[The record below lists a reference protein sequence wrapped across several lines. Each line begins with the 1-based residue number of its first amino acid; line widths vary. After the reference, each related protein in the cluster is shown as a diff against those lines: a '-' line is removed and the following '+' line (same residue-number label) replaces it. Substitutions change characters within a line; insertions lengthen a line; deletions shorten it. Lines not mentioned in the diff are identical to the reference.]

1 MSSSD
6 PRAAGAL
13 SRRSLLALGISGL
26 AACGFTPVYGPG
38 GIADG
43 LTGQI
48 AIDPPSDEAGYL
60 LVRHLEERL
69 GRASG
74 SAPYLLSA
82 DITLDEE
89 ELGITPEQEITRI
102 RLVGALGYT
111 LTDVADGT
119 VLQTGTVTNFTSYS
133 APVFNA
139 NRRSIAGNP
148 VTIRAAE
155 RDAVSRLMTI
165 LADQLTARILAS
177 SGEWRR

>member
-6 PRAAGAL
+6 PLCAAAL
-13 SRRSLLALGISGL
+13 SRRGVLALTLTGL
-26 AACGFTPVYGPG
+26 AACGFTPVYGPAG
-38 GIADG
+38 VARG

-48 AIDPPSDEAGYL
+48 VIDAPSDEAGYL

-69 GRASG
+69 GRAS
-74 SAPYLLSA
+74 SAAPYRLSA
-82 DITLDEE
+82 AIVLREE
-89 ELGITPEQEITRI
+89 GLGITPEREITRI
-102 RLVGALGYT
+102 RLIGTLDYT
-111 LTDVADGT
+111 LSETGGDT

-139 NRRSIAGNP
+139 DRRSIAGNP

-165 LADQLTARILAS
+165 LADQVTARLLAS
-177 SGEWRR
+177 AGGWRR